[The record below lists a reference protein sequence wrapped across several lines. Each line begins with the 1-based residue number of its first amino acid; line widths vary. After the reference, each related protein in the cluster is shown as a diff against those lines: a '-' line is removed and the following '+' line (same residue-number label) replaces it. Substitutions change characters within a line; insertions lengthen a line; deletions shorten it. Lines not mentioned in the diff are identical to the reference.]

1 MICENKSHKST
12 NERIYMITIISTK
25 KLEKIEH
32 QVLRN
37 EHAIKQLEIAVNKI
51 HKRYNKKDK
60 TPKLVPDFFK
70 IGGSI

>member
-1 MICENKSHKST
+1 
-12 NERIYMITIISTK
+12 MITTISTK

-60 TPKLVPDFFK
+60 TPKLVPNFFK
-70 IGGSI
+70 IGG